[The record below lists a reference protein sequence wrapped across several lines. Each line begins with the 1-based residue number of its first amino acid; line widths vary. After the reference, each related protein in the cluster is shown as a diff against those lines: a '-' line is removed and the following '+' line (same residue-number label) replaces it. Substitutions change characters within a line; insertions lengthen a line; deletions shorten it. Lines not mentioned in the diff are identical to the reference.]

1 MHQPQEQHQRRE
13 LERKSMTSSVASKTR
28 PKSTFLSWILN
39 GGADIKSSSPSE
51 DQKTS
56 LSDENDST
64 YSISAENNGLSMKKQ
79 YLKAKLEI
87 PDDMNV
93 AKSYADTENAYKR
106 NNNIGVTNND
116 KSTATIASCA
126 PGLNTSYHQEQVQ
139 IPDRRQS
146 HLYTLY
152 LNREAEEGSEEV
164 TALID
169 YRHKSYYQS
178 QLSPAINVIDVSS
191 SNSTTLTRSATWQP
205 SSSTSQMP
213 PPNQFL
219 SPQLPPPP
227 VPPHTFVASTAQ
239 ATTENMIPA
248 RRTSR
253 NYSEDPEIQA
263 KLDALLQSEKAAYLS
278 HMIQNSNLS
287 NTNMYRRSTTPKS
300 RKS

>member
-13 LERKSMTSSVASKTR
+13 LERKSMNSSVASKTR

-39 GGADIKSSSPSE
+39 GGADSKSSSPSK

-56 LSDENDST
+56 LSDENDSI
-64 YSISAENNGLSMKKQ
+64 YRISAENNGLSTKKQ
-79 YLKAKLEI
+79 YLNAKLEI
-87 PDDMNV
+87 PDDTNV

-116 KSTATIASCA
+116 KSTAAIASCA
-126 PGLNTSYHQEQVQ
+126 PGLNASYHQEQVQ

-178 QLSPAINVIDVSS
+178 QLSPAINVIDVTS

-205 SSSTSQMP
+205 SSSTSQIP
-213 PPNQFL
+213 PSNQFL

-227 VPPHTFVASTAQ
+227 VPPHTFVASTTQ
-239 ATTENMIPA
+239 ATAENMIPA